1 MNNMCT
7 VPYVILFTFSLEIM
21 SCHLQAK
28 LFYNFVVFDVHDTLT
43 FHLQLK
49 RV

>member
-1 MNNMCT
+1 MCT
-7 VPYVILFTFSLEIM
+7 VPYVFFLTFSLEIM
-21 SCHLQAK
+21 SYALQAK
-28 LFYNFVVFDVHDTLT
+28 LFYNFVVFDVRDTLT